1 MGKSEVDGMEESKRR
16 TTGQDVEEGDST
28 RFSDRGWDRL
38 QSAVDEAE
46 VQSFPASDP
55 QSSWAG
61 PDRDG
66 LPRWGSE
73 QNRRA
78 S

>member
-1 MGKSEVDGMEESKRR
+1 MNEGKRR
-16 TTGQDVEEGDST
+16 TSGPDTGARDPTASSA
-28 RFSDRGWDRL
+28 RRWDRL

-46 VQSFPASDP
+46 VQSFSASDP

-61 PDRDG
+61 PDRESLAWPG
-66 LPRWGSE
+66 NV
-73 QNRRA
+73 QKRRA

>member
-1 MGKSEVDGMEESKRR
+1 MEEGKER
-16 TTGQDVEEGDST
+16 TSRLDADQRDST
-28 RFSDRGWDRL
+28 ASPDRGWEHL

-61 PDRDG
+61 SDRDR
-66 LPRWGSE
+66 LPWWDDE
-73 QNRRA
+73 Q
-78 S
+78 

>member
-1 MGKSEVDGMEESKRR
+1 MDEAEQRSM
-16 TTGQDVEEGDST
+16 
-28 RFSDRGWDRL
+28 GWDAGERDSRGDPTVSPERGGDRM

-46 VQSFPASDP
+46 VESFPASDP

-61 PDRDG
+61 PDRES
-66 LPRWGSE
+66 LPRRGDA
-73 QNRRA
+73 QKRRA